1 MVKRLEIENKVDFLG
16 KLGKNRIF
24 EILSNSDFLLFASKT
39 EGFPKVISES
49 MMNGCIPI
57 STSVSCINQYVNN
70 DTGFIIPNRNI
81 DSIARSINLALSTD
95 KKRLKK

>member
-1 MVKRLEIENKVDFLG
+1 
-16 KLGKNRIF
+16 
-24 EILSNSDFLLFASKT
+24 
-39 EGFPKVISES
+39 
-49 MMNGCIPI
+49 MMNGFIPI

-95 KKRLKK
+95 KKRLKKISQNCIEMSSIFTYEYYIERLTKLIFK